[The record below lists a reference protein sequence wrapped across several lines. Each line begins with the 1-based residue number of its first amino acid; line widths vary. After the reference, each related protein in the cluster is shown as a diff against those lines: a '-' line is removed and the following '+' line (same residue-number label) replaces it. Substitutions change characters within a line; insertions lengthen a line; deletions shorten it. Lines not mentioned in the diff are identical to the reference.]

1 MDSLLS
7 ELTVDRI
14 SAHLRGPD
22 STAFQAVHPVQI
34 EHRVEIAKRFFGTG
48 PGCGA
53 VDVHSKSLL
62 EVGCGQGDMSIVL
75 AEMVG
80 EGATVVGLYPAPL
93 TYGAPMN
100 LGQAQAILK
109 SSAVGSRLHF
119 VRGDVPSYFSKK
131 ADGTP
136 TPSFEAAVV
145 VHSLFYFP
153 SEAALFESLTI
164 LRKANPPIKHLCL
177 AEWALTTSNPTAIP
191 HLLAIF
197 AQSFLPKADANVQ
210 TIFSP
215 VQLKKLAERAGW
227 KLKSESVIANPGI
240 QDGRWEVDMTLALQ
254 REREEEL
261 SKAAAAGSI
270 SSDGNA
276 SQEADTHR
284 NLTTF
289 STLCDSIRSHLPDSG
304 STKGVTCVDVWTAVF
319 EAA

>member
-22 STAFQAVHPVQI
+22 STALQAVHPVQI

-48 PGCGA
+48 PGCGV

-75 AEMVG
+75 AEMIS
-80 EGATVVGLYPAPL
+80 ADWFRPFP
-93 TYGAPMN
+93 GAPMN

-109 SSAVGSRLHF
+109 SSAVGSRLDF

-131 ADGTP
+131 PEGTP
-136 TPSFEAAVV
+136 TISFEAAVV

-227 KLKSESVIANPGI
+227 NTA
-240 QDGRWEVDMTLALQ
+240 AL
-254 REREEEL
+254 
-261 SKAAAAGSI
+261 
-270 SSDGNA
+270 
-276 SQEADTHR
+276 
-284 NLTTF
+284 
-289 STLCDSIRSHLPDSG
+289 P
-304 STKGVTCVDVWTAVF
+304 
-319 EAA
+319 